1 MSNIRVS
8 ELYIYPVKSMAGIS
22 LPSCRVDALGLVQ
35 DRRWM
40 VVNESGYMVT
50 QRTHPRMVLITPR
63 LNNGHLV
70 LATEGKAPVAIPEP
84 GANNDPRIRV
94 RVWDD
99 EVSALTTDPDVDWWL
114 SEVLG
119 EPVRLVVF
127 PREEKRQV
135 DRQYARAG
143 DRTAFA
149 DGFPI
154 LLISQASLDD
164 LNQRLAQPLP
174 MRRFRPNIVVSGTEP
189 YAEDDWQQMQ
199 IAGVRFRI
207 VKPCSRCVITTV
219 DPETGQLTGD
229 EPLRTLATY
238 RKQGNKVMFG
248 QNVIPDNAGI
258 LRMGDK
264 VSPR

>member
-1 MSNIRVS
+1 MPNIRVS

-22 LPSCRVDALGLVQ
+22 LPSSRVDALGLVQ

-50 QRTHPRMVLITPR
+50 QRSHPRMVLISPR
-63 LNNGHLV
+63 LENGNLV
-70 LATEGKAPVAIPEP
+70 LETAGKSPIVVPESSAPV
-84 GANNDPRIRV
+84 RV
-94 RVWDD
+94 EARVWNDA
-99 EVSALTTDPDVDWWL
+99 VAALATDPDVDWWL

-119 EPVRLVVF
+119 EPVRLVSF
-127 PREEKRQV
+127 PRDGKRQV

-143 DRTAFA
+143 DRTAFS

-164 LNQRLAQPLP
+164 LNQRLEQPLP
-174 MRRFRPNIVVSGTEP
+174 MRRFRPNIVVTGTEP
-189 YAEDDWQQMQ
+189 YAEDDWRQMQ
-199 IAGVRFRI
+199 IAGVNFRI
-207 VKPCSRCVITTV
+207 VKPCSRCVVTTV
-219 DPETGQLTGD
+219 DPETGEVVGD

-238 RKQGNKVMFG
+238 RKQGGKVMFG

-258 LRMGDK
+258 LRVGDQ
-264 VSPR
+264 VLPQ